1 MNFINYN
8 PLDAMFSDAFNST
21 FPLPDV
27 YVRPK
32 SVVTVEDDDFL
43 IHISTGDDGISL
55 TPEEAE
61 QVVAKLG
68 FALQEREQ

>member
-1 MNFINYN
+1 MNQIEYN
-8 PLDAMFSDAFNST
+8 PLDEMFPNTFNDT
-21 FPLPDV
+21 IP
-27 YVRPK
+27 RPE